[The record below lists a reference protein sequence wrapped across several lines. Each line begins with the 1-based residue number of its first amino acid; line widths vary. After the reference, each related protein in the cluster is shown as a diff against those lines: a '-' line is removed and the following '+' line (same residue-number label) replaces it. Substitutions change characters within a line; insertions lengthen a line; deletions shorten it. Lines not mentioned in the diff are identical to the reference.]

1 MIFELSTVW
10 FCCCFAW
17 FFYHSLCISAVVWM
31 CFFPIK
37 IHVIGGWSQNYRH
50 FSGWN
55 SELGPGG
62 RWLDLENTILKKI
75 NNPLQRMGSVLCDWI
90 SCVES
95 RPLQNKT
102 ILINNPY
109 YMSVSFLL
117 AMMHMTLD
125 YRGFLTKCQS
135 CAIWTFHTAELQAS
149 DISSF
154 PTAVTRY
161 LTKESLLWLTVWGNA
176 SIMVENLWQQKR
188 VAVVTLNLHSG
199 KGREQEVM
207 PGYKISKPVSS
218 DPLSPGRFCLLEVLQ
233 PSQTAS
239 STRKHVFKHGSL
251 WDKFHIQTRLLV
263 FKEAHNHNHFVIAI
277 ENKLRLFF

>member
-1 MIFELSTVW
+1 MV
-10 FCCCFAW
+10 
-17 FFYHSLCISAVVWM
+17 
-31 CFFPIK
+31 FFPIK

-90 SCVES
+90 SCAES

-125 YRGFLTKCQS
+125 YRGFLTKCQNY
-135 CAIWTFHTAELQAS
+135 AIWTFHPAELQAS
-149 DISSF
+149 GISSF
-154 PTAVTRY
+154 ATA
-161 LTKESLLWLTVWGNA
+161 LTGTWQERVYCGSQFEEMHPSWWRTCDSRNVWL
-176 SIMVENLWQQKR
+176 Q
-188 VAVVTLNLHSG
+188 VTLNLCSG
-199 KGREQEVM
+199 KGREQEEM

-218 DPLSPGRFCLLEVLQ
+218 DPLSPGRFCLLKVLQ

-277 ENKLRLFF
+277 